1 MRLHPQGFR
10 GLHIYPLLTVCVM
23 RQHNHR
29 TGYRTPIR
37 TGRGLTSLWGI
48 LGRSSCGR
56 VIQKLLCSS
65 CRACTLLSQYAA
77 YVSHVQHALWCT
89 EANPNLHSPVP
100 SSLLA
105 SACVL
110 LVYINSER
118 RCVYTQQDVCW
129 MIAMCIVK
137 ELHGERC
144 DDWPHRGFVPYES
157 PVIQFL
163 TGLRPVYQNNATL
176 SSCY

>member
-1 MRLHPQGFR
+1 MQLSGLGCPVCRLGRCLRIHHTLGIAFGLYYRFR
-10 GLHIYPLLTVCVM
+10 WLHISTLLATPYK
-23 RQHNHR
+23 HR

-48 LGRSSCGR
+48 LGRSNWDR
-56 VIQKLLCSS
+56 VEQQLYWGS
-65 CRACTLLSQYAA
+65 CRVCTLLIHPVT

-89 EANPNLHSPVP
+89 EANPNPRSPVP

-118 RCVYTQQDVCW
+118 R
-129 MIAMCIVK
+129 
-137 ELHGERC
+137 
-144 DDWPHRGFVPYES
+144 FS
-157 PVIQFL
+157 
-163 TGLRPVYQNNATL
+163 
-176 SSCY
+176 